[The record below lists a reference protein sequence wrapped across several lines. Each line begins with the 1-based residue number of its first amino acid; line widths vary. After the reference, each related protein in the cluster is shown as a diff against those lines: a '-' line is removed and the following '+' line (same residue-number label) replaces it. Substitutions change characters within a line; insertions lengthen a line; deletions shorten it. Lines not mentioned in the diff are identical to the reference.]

1 MGVVTHQTQK
11 LSRGCRSVEARL
23 QAKAQANIQANVA
36 AHVQEE
42 GGTDE
47 GKFWGIAGKDWDW

>member
-1 MGVVTHQTQK
+1 M
-11 LSRGCRSVEARL
+11 EARL
-23 QAKAQANIQANVA
+23 QAKVQANIQANVA